1 VATRTAKG
9 TAARASGDPAAS
21 PLPRKTTEN
30 AANLCTWVGDALRK
44 ARQAKGLTIQDVCGL
59 AGISRGMWSRIE
71 NGESMPSLDTLARA
85 CKATGLSLTRM
96 FKDYDLPEGVAQHV
110 PAGQGMQ
117 VVRRGTRRGHTYELL
132 SYDQGPRKLFEPF
145 LITLDDKSEI
155 FPRFQHPGVEFI
167 YMLKGKLEYRHGNR
181 LFRLKPGDAFTFEG
195 DVPHGPERLLQV
207 PIQFLAIIYYPQ
219 VER

>member
-1 VATRTAKG
+1 
-9 TAARASGDPAAS
+9 
-21 PLPRKTTEN
+21 LPRKTTEN

-117 VVRRGTRRGHTYELL
+117 VVRRGTR
-132 SYDQGPRKLFEPF
+132 QLFEPF